1 MPRARVGKRA
11 RLRINSSQK
20 QSHITFLADVL
31 GENAIGRSKNF
42 ANVLAAPG
50 ECAQISARL
59 GHEQRGADAVAGNIR
74 HNDAEMSFH
83 HGQVI
88 EVIAARGF
96 SRISHACDVEA
107 VERRCSFRK
116 EPLLNFP
123 GHLELLLVLAQL
135 PLGAFARSDVAD
147 ERHVPALAVHF
158 HVAETH
164 LRDDFSPVLAAA
176 HGFDHVRHVHS
187 LTRAQIILDTPRI
200 GAAQILRQ
208 QHAQFLS
215 DDFSLLVTEHRLH
228 RGIAEMNP
236 AVRVHQQHSVRRR
249 LPEQT
254 VTQFAFQQ
262 LLARLAPFA
271 AVRRFAQL
279 AVNRRREPV
288 QISLHQVIVRPGLHR
303 RDRCRLADAAGD
315 DDERREAR
323 EKLLESELR
332 YRLLWESS
340 PDAVLLMDSDS
351 RIHFSNPAVETVFG
365 YKQGEIIG
373 KELRVLLPED
383 LRSADAKGIE
393 DYLRTGERMN
403 MPHVIETVGR
413 RKDGREIVTEMS
425 FSHMEM
431 HGERRHVAFIRD
443 ITARKRAERE
453 LRENQEQ
460 FQVAREIQQRLF
472 PQPAPALDGFDIAGV
487 TYPAEATGGD
497 YFDYLPMM
505 KGHLGVIVADVTGH
519 GIGPALLMAE
529 TRAYLRT
536 LAGSREDIGEILT
549 TANRILA
556 EDIGEERYV
565 TLFLGRIDP
574 QTRNFSYASA
584 GHPTGYV
591 LGAGGEIKNLLKRTA
606 VPLGI
611 NPNAKYDGAVQ
622 VGLQS
627 GDIVLDRKS
636 TRLNSSHVSESR
648 MPSSA

>member
-1 MPRARVGKRA
+1 MLNFFFSTSPVHSFLIRALLTSHLVRACLKLTTFRDAMKQTLRVLIVEDSEFDAQMITSLVRKSGYEVVAERVETREA
-11 RLRINSSQK
+11 MSRTLREKKWDIILSDYNLPSFSAPEALKILQE
-20 QSHITFLADVL
+20 SELDLPFIIISGGI
-31 GENAIGRSKNF
+31 GEAT
-42 ANVLAAPG
+42 
-50 ECAQISARL
+50 
-59 GHEQRGADAVAGNIR
+59 AVAAMKAGAHDYLMKGN
-74 HNDAEMSFH
+74 
-83 HGQVI
+83 
-88 EVIAARGF
+88 
-96 SRISHACDVEA
+96 
-107 VERRCSFRK
+107 
-116 EPLLNFP
+116 LN
-123 GHLELLLVLAQL
+123 
-135 PLGAFARSDVAD
+135 
-147 ERHVPALAVHF
+147 
-158 HVAETH
+158 
-164 LRDDFSPVLAAA
+164 
-176 HGFDHVRHVHS
+176 
-187 LTRAQIILDTPRI
+187 
-200 GAAQILRQ
+200 
-208 QHAQFLS
+208 
-215 DDFSLLVTEHRLH
+215 
-228 RGIAEMNP
+228 
-236 AVRVHQQHSVRRR
+236 
-249 LPEQT
+249 
-254 VTQFAFQQ
+254 
-262 LLARLAPFA
+262 RLAPAIDRELREA
-271 AVRRFAQL
+271 A
-279 AVNRRREPV
+279 NRR
-288 QISLHQVIVRPGLHR
+288 
-303 RDRCRLADAAGD
+303 
-315 DDERREAR
+315 ERREAR

-383 LRSADAKGIE
+383 LRSADARGIE

-472 PQPAPALDGFDIAGV
+472 PKTAPALDGFDIAGV

-574 QTRNFSYASA
+574 KTRTFAYASA

-627 GDIVLDRKS
+627 GDIVLLLTDGVEETMAPDESFFGTER
-636 TRLNSSHVSESR
+636 TLNVVRHNREKPAREILDALYRSVREFAHQAPQLDDVT
-648 MPSSA
+648 AIVIKVL